1 MSGSA
6 SSEHDVYRICASVV
20 LLRKKEAG
28 ADGVPTAYE
37 VLLLRKPRK
46 RDAWQ
51 LPQGGAEEGETVE
64 QAALRELHEE
74 AGIHAR
80 VIGRSTK
87 VYEYEF
93 PASYRRFRPD
103 NVRGQRISFVFV
115 TQDDNQPVQ
124 VDNKEI
130 TAYAWVSLEQVPVYL
145 KRKRYMSL
153 VHELLTEAL
162 HVVDAKAAAGYQ
174 AMPHKTSQGS
184 PGARKRRR
192 RRQKGGASRTQKS
205 TGLGA

>member
-1 MSGSA
+1 MSGS
-6 SSEHDVYRICASVV
+6 SSSQHDVYRICASVV
-20 LLRKKEAG
+20 LLRRKETG
-28 ADGVPTAYE
+28 VEGVPTAYE

-51 LPQGGAEEGETVE
+51 LPQGGAEAGETVE

-80 VIGRSTK
+80 VIGRSAK
-87 VYEYEF
+87 VYQYEF

-115 TQDDNQPVQ
+115 TQDGSEPVQ

-130 TAYAWVSLEQVPVYL
+130 TAHAWVSLEHVASYL

-153 VHELLTEAL
+153 VHALLIEAL
-162 HVVDAKAAAGYQ
+162 HAIDPKAAIAFQ
-174 AMPHKTSQGS
+174 VMPQKSSQGS
-184 PGARKRRR
+184 RGAQHRRRKR
-192 RRQKGGASRTQKS
+192 GTGS
-205 TGLGA
+205 TVEK